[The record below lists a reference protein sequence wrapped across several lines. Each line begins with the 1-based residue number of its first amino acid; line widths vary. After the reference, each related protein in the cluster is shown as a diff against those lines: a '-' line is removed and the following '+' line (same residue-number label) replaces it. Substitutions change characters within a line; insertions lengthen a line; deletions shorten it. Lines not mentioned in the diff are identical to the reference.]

1 MMTKE
6 TLKLRCDDLL
16 TALVGKNL
24 VDDWWNR
31 PNKGFDLQTP
41 ITVFEQ
47 NPERVYNYLMRFSGG
62 DYM

>member
-1 MMTKE
+1 MKTKE
-6 TLKLRCDDLL
+6 NLKLRCDALL

-41 ITVFEQ
+41 IAVFEQ

>member
-1 MMTKE
+1 MKTKE
-6 TLKLRCDDLL
+6 NLKLRCDALL

-41 ITVFEQ
+41 IAVFEQ
-47 NPERVYNYLMRFSGG
+47 NPEQVYNYLMWFSGG